1 MTLHI
6 SEAEVRAVLTMPM
19 AVEAVEVI
27 SRKQATGEVVVHPRR
42 RFELPGGGFFHYMAA
57 ADFSLGFVAMKQYTF
72 MRGKL
77 RFLVP
82 IYEMSTGDLLALIE
96 ADYMGQLRTGAAS
109 GVATKYLAR
118 KDASVAAI
126 IGTGGQAKTQLEAV
140 CSGSK
145 AGIRVRLWARCGE
158 APEVL
163 GRDVQTAWAFQYI
176 FAHRRRRQCTVRTS
190 SPQPQPPRSRL
201 YLAPICHLGPTSM
214 PLEPTTRNKREL
226 DDEAVASADIIVVD
240 SVEQSRQ
247 EAGDLI
253 IAFHGDES
261 CWTGVKKLSEI
272 VAGKASGRTSDTEVT
287 LFKSNGIASWDL
299 AVAIKVYALAREKGL
314 GRELPLG
321 VTSRKA
327 RKQSNCFFHRACG
340 ARHHAA
346 GTSRHPADRSVSN
359 RRRHPRS
366 AWFDRPPSCTLHSV
380 RDGRSSSCF
389 TDRTSS
395 PSI

>member
-6 SEAEVRAVLTMPM
+6 TEAEVRAVLTMPLALA
-19 AVEAVEVI
+19 AVEEI

-57 ADFSLGFVAMKQYTF
+57 ADFSLGFVAMKQYTYV
-72 MRGKL
+72 RGKL

-82 IYEMSTGDLLALIE
+82 LYEMAAGDLVAMME

-118 KDASVAAI
+118 KNSRVAAI
-126 IGTGGQAKTQLEAV
+126 VGTGDQARTQLEAV
-140 CSGSK
+140 AAVRKLESARAYGRDADKREKFCKEMSERL
-145 AGIRVRLWARCGE
+145 GIPVLPSASAGE
-158 APEVL
+158 AACGADIVSTATTASQPVL
-163 GRDVQTAWAFQYI
+163 RSADLTPG
-176 FAHRRRRQCTVRTS
+176 AHIN
-190 SPQPQPPRSRL
+190 
-201 YLAPICHLGPTSM
+201 AIGANHAH
-214 PLEPTTRNKREL
+214 KREL

-253 IAFHGDES
+253 IAFHGDEI

-299 AVAIKVYALAREKGL
+299 AVAMKVYAMAREKKL
-314 GRELPLG
+314 GRELPFW
-321 VTSRKA
+321 SEDAK
-327 RKQSNCFFHRACG
+327 N
-340 ARHHAA
+340 
-346 GTSRHPADRSVSN
+346 
-359 RRRHPRS
+359 
-366 AWFDRPPSCTLHSV
+366 
-380 RDGRSSSCF
+380 
-389 TDRTSS
+389 
-395 PSI
+395 